1 MTIDTFILT
10 GVGSGKVDAGRAKRW
25 WVGGASAFQL
35 AVVLAQLPFTPAEA
49 EEVGTKSDRVWS
61 SHSMARSSQV
71 PQRSVN
77 PLKWHA
83 TIRDLYAGNT
93 PYMGTLGQSPKNLQG
108 SYIVCWSPRAK
119 ACLTFMCAKHCT
131 CPCFMHKTRT
141 FSLL

>member
-10 GVGSGKVDAGRAKRW
+10 GVGSGMVDASRARRW
-25 WVGGASAFQL
+25 WVGGASALQL
-35 AVVLAQLPFTPAEA
+35 AVVLTQLPLTPAEA
-49 EEVGTKSDRVWS
+49 DEVGTRSDRVWRT
-61 SHSMARSSQV
+61 HSIARSSLV

-93 PYMGTLGQSPKNLQG
+93 PYMGTLGQSPKNLQR
-108 SYIVCWSPRAK
+108 SYIICWSPRKK
-119 ACLTFMCAKHCT
+119 ACLHFMCAKHRT

>member
-10 GVGSGKVDAGRAKRW
+10 GVSSGKVDAGRAKRW
-25 WVGGASAFQL
+25 WVGGASALQL

-49 EEVGTKSDRVWS
+49 EEVGTMSDRVWRT
-61 SHSMARSSQV
+61 HCMARSSQV

-93 PYMGTLGQSPKNLQG
+93 LYMGTLGQSPKTFKVATSSVGRQG
-108 SYIVCWSPRAK
+108 QRHV
-119 ACLTFMCAKHCT
+119 
-131 CPCFMHKTRT
+131 
-141 FSLL
+141 